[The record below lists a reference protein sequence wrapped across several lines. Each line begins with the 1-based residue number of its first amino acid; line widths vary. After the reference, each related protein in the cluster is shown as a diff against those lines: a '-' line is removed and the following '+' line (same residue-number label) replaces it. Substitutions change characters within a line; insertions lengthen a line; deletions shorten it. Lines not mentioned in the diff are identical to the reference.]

1 MKEYSAKDIRNFAL
15 VGHGGS
21 GKTML
26 AEAMLSRAGLINRIG
41 SIESGNTVS
50 DYHHDEHE
58 RQISIHSS
66 PLHLEWE
73 NTKFNLIDTPGY
85 LAVSYTHL
93 TLPTILRV

>member
-50 DYHHDEHE
+50 DYHHDAPNIRGLTIFQKTSPSYAFVKYLKGE
-58 RQISIHSS
+58 IS
-66 PLHLEWE
+66 
-73 NTKFNLIDTPGY
+73 
-85 LAVSYTHL
+85 
-93 TLPTILRV
+93 

>member
-1 MKEYSAKDIRNFAL
+1 MKEYSAKNFAL

-73 NTKFNLIDTPGY
+73 NTKFNLDE
-85 LAVSYTHL
+85 H
-93 TLPTILRV
+93 TILQNIEDGKYLLY